1 MKAFM
6 RWWRWHRVRTVP
18 RWLADAHI
26 HASVL
31 VMLTRDAASEPELAP
46 AYRGM
51 LLEHARKIIEAIEG
65 ARRGEIPTGG
75 DVLPFE
81 RRKS

>member
-6 RWWRWHRVRTVP
+6 RWWRWRRVRTVP
-18 RWLADAHI
+18 RWLADTYI
-26 HASVL
+26 HANVL
-31 VMLTRDAASEPELAP
+31 VTLTRDAASEPELAP
-46 AYRGM
+46 AYRSA
-51 LLEHARKIIEAIEG
+51 LLEQARKVIEAIEA
-65 ARRGEIPTGG
+65 ARRAEIPTGA